1 MGFCSVLAA
10 EGGLR
15 IEGVRRG
22 SWPIGVPIN
31 DVGRGRGRTT
41 EEEEG
46 TIRPAGEATAGLAV
60 VESDLRC
67 VLMVDEAVG
76 GCEGALVVV
85 LRLERGKATLGESS
99 FCILIDDFVFWTTT
113 MAALDRDSP
122 SDDRVRGDDLRG
134 AARGS
139 PSVAPLRLRLNRSV
153 AGPVFG
159 ASLGGEEEDTSE
171 EGRSVAD
178 G

>member
-1 MGFCSVLAA
+1 MGLCSVLAG

-22 SWPIGVPIN
+22 PWSVGVPII

-46 TIRPAGEATAGLAV
+46 TSRPAGEVTAGLAD

-67 VLMVDEAVG
+67 VLMVDGAVG
-76 GCEGALVVV
+76 GRGGALVVI

-99 FCILIDDFVFWTTT
+99 F
-113 MAALDRDSP
+113 
-122 SDDRVRGDDLRG
+122 
-134 AARGS
+134 
-139 PSVAPLRLRLNRSV
+139 
-153 AGPVFG
+153 
-159 ASLGGEEEDTSE
+159 
-171 EGRSVAD
+171 
-178 G
+178 